1 MISWRLFATV
11 HENPLEIH
19 LRSTRFSAVFL
30 SLTWVNLS
38 YDLDAE
44 TSFFGRGDR
53 ELGFDKISKISPRSA
68 VQRVS
73 IQ

>member
-44 TSFFGRGDR
+44 TSFFGRG
-53 ELGFDKISKISPRSA
+53 GS
-68 VQRVS
+68 
-73 IQ
+73 